1 MESLASADLAALVSD
16 WLTWEQ
22 VADLLAVTPAKVK
35 TMVKVHEL
43 AAARPGG
50 TGSPVV
56 PALFIDDEEGWV
68 VKGLH
73 GLLTVLHDG
82 GYGDHEC
89 IAWLFTDQ
97 DLPGRPI
104 DALRENRGT
113 EVKRRAQAMAF

>member
-35 TMVKVHEL
+35 TMVKDHEL
-43 AAARPGG
+43 AAAGKPR
-50 TGSPVV
+50 SV

-68 VKGLH
+68 VKGLP

-82 GYGDHEC
+82 GYDDHEC